1 MEELKKQAR
10 NTQILLDG
18 QMMELDRLC
27 QEAKKE
33 DSSTMITIERI
44 LDKIK
49 QCLETHSQF
58 SKTIE
63 ELFRSPELSSTMYIQ
78 LERYSTMA
86 YQYRRQLHV
95 LQTDFQQQHERYHLL
110 HTSNSHPVN
119 SLASSKNG

>member
-1 MEELKKQAR
+1 MDDLKRQAR

-27 QEAKKE
+27 QETKSQ
-33 DSSTMITIERI
+33 DSPAITTIEMV

-49 QCLETHSQF
+49 QCLETHSLF

-63 ELFRSPELSSTMYIQ
+63 ELSRSSDLSSTMYIQ

-86 YQYRRQLHV
+86 YQYRRQLLA
-95 LQTDFQQQHERYHLL
+95 LQMDFQQRQERYHLL
-110 HTSNSHPVN
+110 HAPSNHITSLVS
-119 SLASSKNG
+119 NG